1 MKESYISGGKK
12 VAVNTFIIYAQ
23 KFSSAALSLITT
35 PLLLRFLGID
45 DFGLLS
51 LCLGF
56 VSTLGFLSWSLSSS
70 TQRSIG
76 VAIGGKNFK
85 ELPQIFSTAFF
96 LHIVFAFLVFL
107 LIAILVLT
115 VGGENLLN
123 VKEEQNDFVAPVL
136 MLVGII
142 SFCSIISI
150 PFTGLLRANENFK
163 VIAIMGVSES
173 LLKLTATACLYFFEH
188 HKIYLYSSFLATIA
202 LVMIFVNFIISQKLY
217 VYAKIKPQYFRY
229 SIVKEMLVFIS
240 WSFLGALAVM
250 SRNQG
255 VSVIINLFF
264 GVVKNAAYGVSLQIN
279 AAIAILSQ
287 GVQGAI
293 SPKIIKS
300 AGAGNQSNMIYLMR
314 SMSKLSIFSV
324 AMICMPLFFNL
335 ETVLYFWL
343 GSVPEDTVLFVK
355 FTIISS
361 LVMLFSTGIQTV
373 FDALGKVKL
382 YNLWVS
388 VILLFNL
395 PVSYLLFKF
404 GDFPAYTILL
414 VSIFL
419 EIICLFV
426 RVFLLKR
433 YINFSMLSFFSE
445 SLFQVIAPIVFVG
458 FLIYLLNFILPDKVF
473 FLISSCLIS
482 LFIYPLIVY
491 KFSLDQL
498 QKELFNN
505 ILLKKLYKFS
515 KSSS

>member
-1 MKESYISGGKK
+1 MKENYISGGKK

-23 KFSSAALSLITT
+23 KFSSAALSLVTT
-35 PLLLRFLGID
+35 PLLLNFLGVD

-51 LCLGF
+51 LSLGF

-76 VAIGGKNFK
+76 VSIGGKNFN
-85 ELPQIFSTAFF
+85 ELPQIFTTAFF
-96 LHIVFAFLVFL
+96 LHFAFACIVFL
-107 LIAILVLT
+107 LILCLIFF

-123 VKEEQNDFVAPVL
+123 VKAEQSDLVAPVL

-173 LLKLTATACLYFFEH
+173 LLKLTATACLYFFEQY
-188 HKIYLYSSFLATIA
+188 KIFFYSGLLATIA
-202 LVMIFVNFIISQKLY
+202 VVMILVNFLICKKLY
-217 VYAKIKPQYFRY
+217 GYAQIRLQYIRTA
-229 SIVKEMLVFIS
+229 IIKEMLVFIS

-264 GVVKNAAYGVSLQIN
+264 GVVKNAAYGVSLQVN

-335 ETVLYFWL
+335 ETVLSFWL
-343 GSVPEDTVLFVK
+343 GKVPDDTVLFVK

-395 PVSYLLFKF
+395 PISYLLFKF
-404 GDFPAYTILL
+404 GNFPAYTILL

-419 EIICLFV
+419 EFICLFV

-433 YINFSMLSFFSE
+433 YINFSMLSFFTE
-445 SLFQVIAPIVFVG
+445 SLFQVIFPIFFVG
-458 FLIYLLNFILPDKVF
+458 LLIYLSN
-473 FLISSCLIS
+473 FLILNKVIFLILSCFIS
-482 LFIYPLIVY
+482 LIIYPIVVY
-491 KFSLDQL
+491 KFSLDDL

-505 ILLKKLYKFS
+505 ILLKKLYKFT
-515 KSSS
+515 KNSS